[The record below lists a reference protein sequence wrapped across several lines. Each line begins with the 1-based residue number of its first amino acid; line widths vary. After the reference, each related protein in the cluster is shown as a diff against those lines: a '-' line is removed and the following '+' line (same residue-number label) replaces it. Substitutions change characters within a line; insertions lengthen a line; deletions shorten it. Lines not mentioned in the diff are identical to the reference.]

1 MPRKKT
7 DEAVNVTEL
16 DEINQGAEEA
26 DDIIQE
32 EETDNIIPDETEG
45 AEPERSFETAELKL
59 VKGASFTSGG
69 RVYSKEIPEKVSA
82 ETAEKLMKTGFF
94 ERV

>member
-7 DEAVNVTEL
+7 EETVNVTEL
-16 DEINQGAEEA
+16 DEINRDSEEA
-26 DDIIQE
+26 E
-32 EETDNIIPDETEG
+32 NIIPDEETEDIVLDETEE
-45 AEPERSFETAELKL
+45 AEPDEAVKL

-69 RVYSKEIPEKVSA
+69 RVYSKGVPEKVSA

>member
-26 DDIIQE
+26 DDII
-32 EETDNIIPDETEG
+32 PDETEE
-45 AEPERSFETAELKL
+45 AEPDEEVKL

-69 RVYSKEIPEKVSA
+69 RVYGKEVPEKVSA

>member
-7 DEAVNVTEL
+7 DESVNVTEL
-16 DEINQGAEEA
+16 DEINQ
-26 DDIIQE
+26 E
-32 EETDNIIPDETEG
+32 EETKDIIPDETEE
-45 AEPERSFETAELKL
+45 AEPECSSETAVLKL
-59 VKGASFTSGG
+59 IKGASFTYGG
-69 RVYSKEIPEKVSA
+69 RVYSKGVPEKVSA

>member
-16 DEINQGAEEA
+16 DEINQ
-26 DDIIQE
+26 E
-32 EETDNIIPDETEG
+32 EETKDIIPDETEE
-45 AEPERSFETAELKL
+45 AEPDEEVKL

-69 RVYSKEIPEKVSA
+69 RVYGKEVPEKVSA
-82 ETAEKLMKTGFF
+82 ETAEKLIKTGFF
-94 ERV
+94 ERM

>member
-26 DDIIQE
+26 DDII
-32 EETDNIIPDETEG
+32 PDETEE
-45 AEPERSFETAELKL
+45 AEPDEEVKL
-59 VKGASFTSGG
+59 IKGASFTSGG
-69 RVYSKEIPEKVSA
+69 RVYGKEVPEKVSA
-82 ETAEKLMKTGFF
+82 ETAEKLIKTGFF
-94 ERV
+94 ERM

>member
-16 DEINQGAEEA
+16 DEINQ
-26 DDIIQE
+26 E
-32 EETDNIIPDETEG
+32 EETKDIIPDETEE
-45 AEPERSFETAELKL
+45 AEPECSSETAVLKL
-59 VKGASFTSGG
+59 IKGASFTYGG
-69 RVYSKEIPEKVSA
+69 RVYSKGVPEKVSA

>member
-7 DEAVNVTEL
+7 DESVNVTEL

-26 DDIIQE
+26 DDII
-32 EETDNIIPDETEG
+32 PDETEE
-45 AEPERSFETAELKL
+45 AEPDEEVKL

-69 RVYSKEIPEKVSA
+69 RVYGKEVPEKVSA
-82 ETAEKLMKTGFF
+82 ETAEKLIKTGFF
-94 ERV
+94 ERM

>member
-16 DEINQGAEEA
+16 DEINRDSEEA
-26 DDIIQE
+26 E
-32 EETDNIIPDETEG
+32 NIIPDEETEDIILDETEE
-45 AEPERSFETAELKL
+45 AEPGETVKL
-59 VKGASFTSGG
+59 VKGASFTYGG

>member
-7 DEAVNVTEL
+7 DESVNVTEL
-16 DEINQGAEEA
+16 DEINQ
-26 DDIIQE
+26 E
-32 EETDNIIPDETEG
+32 EETKDIIPDETEE
-45 AEPERSFETAELKL
+45 AEPECSSETAVLKL
-59 VKGASFTSGG
+59 AKGASFTSGG
-69 RVYSKEIPEKVSA
+69 RVYSKGISEKVSA

>member
-26 DDIIQE
+26 DDII
-32 EETDNIIPDETEG
+32 PDETEE
-45 AEPERSFETAELKL
+45 AEPDEEVKL

-69 RVYSKEIPEKVSA
+69 RVYGKEVPEKVSA
-82 ETAEKLMKTGFF
+82 ETAEKLIKTGFF
-94 ERV
+94 EMV

>member
-16 DEINQGAEEA
+16 DEINNSAEEA
-26 DDIIQE
+26 DDII
-32 EETDNIIPDETEG
+32 PDETEE
-45 AEPERSFETAELKL
+45 AEPECSSETAVLKL
-59 VKGASFTSGG
+59 AKGASFTSGG
-69 RVYSKEIPEKVSA
+69 RVYSKGISEKVSA

>member
-16 DEINQGAEEA
+16 DEINQGTEEA
-26 DDIIQE
+26 DDII
-32 EETDNIIPDETEG
+32 PDETEE
-45 AEPERSFETAELKL
+45 AEPECSSETAVLKL

-69 RVYSKEIPEKVSA
+69 RVYGKEVPEKVSA
-82 ETAEKLMKTGFF
+82 ETAEKLIKTGFF
-94 ERV
+94 ERM

>member
-16 DEINQGAEEA
+16 DEINRGAEEA
-26 DDIIQE
+26 DDII
-32 EETDNIIPDETEG
+32 PDETEE
-45 AEPERSFETAELKL
+45 AEPDEAVKL

-69 RVYSKEIPEKVSA
+69 RVYSKGVPEKVSA

>member
-7 DEAVNVTEL
+7 EEAVNVTEL

-26 DDIIQE
+26 DDII
-32 EETDNIIPDETEG
+32 PDETEE
-45 AEPERSFETAELKL
+45 AEPDEAVKL

-69 RVYSKEIPEKVSA
+69 RVYSKGVSEKVSA

-94 ERV
+94 ERM

>member
-7 DEAVNVTEL
+7 YEAVNVTEL

-26 DDIIQE
+26 DDII
-32 EETDNIIPDETEG
+32 PDETEE
-45 AEPERSFETAELKL
+45 AEPDEEVKL
-59 VKGASFTSGG
+59 IKGASFTSGG
-69 RVYSKEIPEKVSA
+69 RVYGKEVPEKVSA
-82 ETAEKLMKTGFF
+82 ETAEKLIKTGFF

>member
-7 DEAVNVTEL
+7 DESVNVTEL

-26 DDIIQE
+26 DDII
-32 EETDNIIPDETEG
+32 PDETEE
-45 AEPERSFETAELKL
+45 AEPDEEAKL

-69 RVYSKEIPEKVSA
+69 RVYGKEVPEKVSA
-82 ETAEKLMKTGFF
+82 ETAEKLIKTGFF

>member
-7 DEAVNVTEL
+7 DESVNVTEL
-16 DEINQGAEEA
+16 DEMNQGAEEA
-26 DDIIQE
+26 DDII
-32 EETDNIIPDETEG
+32 PDETEE
-45 AEPERSFETAELKL
+45 AEPDEEVKL

-69 RVYSKEIPEKVSA
+69 RVYGKEVPEKVSA
-82 ETAEKLMKTGFF
+82 ETAEKLIKTGFF

>member
-16 DEINQGAEEA
+16 DEINNSAEET
-26 DDIIQE
+26 DDIIS
-32 EETDNIIPDETEG
+32 DETEE
-45 AEPERSFETAELKL
+45 AEPDEEVKL

-69 RVYSKEIPEKVSA
+69 RVYGKEVPEKVSA
-82 ETAEKLMKTGFF
+82 ETAEKLIKTGFF

>member
-16 DEINQGAEEA
+16 DEINNSAEET
-26 DDIIQE
+26 DDIIS
-32 EETDNIIPDETEG
+32 DETEE
-45 AEPERSFETAELKL
+45 AEPECSSETAVLKL
-59 VKGASFTSGG
+59 AKGASFTSGG
-69 RVYSKEIPEKVSA
+69 RLYIKGISEKVSA

>member
-7 DEAVNVTEL
+7 EEAVNVTEL

-26 DDIIQE
+26 DDII
-32 EETDNIIPDETEG
+32 PDETEE
-45 AEPERSFETAELKL
+45 AEPDETIKL
-59 VKGASFTSGG
+59 VNGASFTSGG
-69 RVYSKEIPEKVSA
+69 RVYSKGVPEKVSA

>member
-16 DEINQGAEEA
+16 D
-26 DDIIQE
+26 DIIQE
-32 EETDNIIPDETEG
+32 EAGDIIPDETEE
-45 AEPERSFETAELKL
+45 AEPECSFETAVLKL
-59 VKGASFTSGG
+59 VKGASFTYGG
-69 RVYSKEIPEKVSA
+69 RVYSKGVPEKVSA

>member
-7 DEAVNVTEL
+7 DESVNVTEL
-16 DEINQGAEEA
+16 DEINQEEGTK
-26 DDIIQE
+26 D
-32 EETDNIIPDETEG
+32 IIPDETEE
-45 AEPERSFETAELKL
+45 AEPECSSETAVLKL
-59 VKGASFTSGG
+59 IKGASFTYGG
-69 RVYSKEIPEKVSA
+69 RVYSKGVPEKVSA

>member
-26 DDIIQE
+26 DDIIPD
-32 EETDNIIPDETEG
+32 EETEDIVLDETEE
-45 AEPERSFETAELKL
+45 AEPDEAVKL

-69 RVYSKEIPEKVSA
+69 RVYGKEVPEKVSA

>member
-7 DEAVNVTEL
+7 
-16 DEINQGAEEA
+16 EE
-26 DDIIQE
+26 
-32 EETDNIIPDETEG
+32 
-45 AEPERSFETAELKL
+45 AEPECISETAALKL

-69 RVYSKEIPEKVSA
+69 KVYRKGITERVSA

>member
-16 DEINQGAEEA
+16 DEINQGAEE
-26 DDIIQE
+26 
-32 EETDNIIPDETEG
+32 TDNIIPDETEE
-45 AEPERSFETAELKL
+45 AEHGEAVKL
-59 VKGASFTSGG
+59 IKGASFTYGG

>member
-7 DEAVNVTEL
+7 DESVNVTEL

-26 DDIIQE
+26 DDII
-32 EETDNIIPDETEG
+32 PDETEE
-45 AEPERSFETAELKL
+45 AEPDEEVKL

-69 RVYSKEIPEKVSA
+69 RVYGKEVPEKVSA
-82 ETAEKLMKTGFF
+82 ETAEKLIKTGFF
-94 ERV
+94 DRV

>member
-16 DEINQGAEEA
+16 DEINQ
-26 DDIIQE
+26 E
-32 EETDNIIPDETEG
+32 EETKDIIPDETEE
-45 AEPERSFETAELKL
+45 AEPEYSSETAVLKL
-59 VKGASFTSGG
+59 IKGASFTSGG
-69 RVYSKEIPEKVSA
+69 RVYGKEVPEKVSA
-82 ETAEKLMKTGFF
+82 ETAEKLIKTGFF

>member
-7 DEAVNVTEL
+7 DESVNVTEL

-26 DDIIQE
+26 DDII
-32 EETDNIIPDETEG
+32 PDETEE
-45 AEPERSFETAELKL
+45 AEPDEEVKL

-69 RVYSKEIPEKVSA
+69 RVYGKEVPEKVSA
-82 ETAEKLMKTGFF
+82 ESAEKLIKTGFF

>member
-16 DEINQGAEEA
+16 DEINQ
-26 DDIIQE
+26 E
-32 EETDNIIPDETEG
+32 EETKDIIPDETEE
-45 AEPERSFETAELKL
+45 AEPDEEVKL

-69 RVYSKEIPEKVSA
+69 RVYGKEVPEKVSA
-82 ETAEKLMKTGFF
+82 ETAEKLIKTGFF

>member
-26 DDIIQE
+26 DDII
-32 EETDNIIPDETEG
+32 PDETEE
-45 AEPERSFETAELKL
+45 AEPDEEVKL

-69 RVYSKEIPEKVSA
+69 RVYGKEVPEKVSA
-82 ETAEKLMKTGFF
+82 ETAEKLIKTGFF

>member
-26 DDIIQE
+26 DDII
-32 EETDNIIPDETEG
+32 PDETEE
-45 AEPERSFETAELKL
+45 AEPDEEVKL
-59 VKGASFTSGG
+59 IKGASFTSGG
-69 RVYSKEIPEKVSA
+69 RVYGKEVPEKVSA
-82 ETAEKLMKTGFF
+82 ETAEKLIKTGFF

>member
-7 DEAVNVTEL
+7 DESVNVTEL

-26 DDIIQE
+26 DDII
-32 EETDNIIPDETEG
+32 PDETEE
-45 AEPERSFETAELKL
+45 AEPDEEVKL

-69 RVYSKEIPEKVSA
+69 RVYGKEVPEKVSA
-82 ETAEKLMKTGFF
+82 ETAEKLIKTGFF

>member
-7 DEAVNVTEL
+7 EEAVNVTEL
-16 DEINQGAEEA
+16 DEINQDSEEA
-26 DDIIQE
+26 E
-32 EETDNIIPDETEG
+32 NIIPDEETEDIVLDETEE
-45 AEPERSFETAELKL
+45 AEPECSSETAVLKL

-69 RVYSKEIPEKVSA
+69 RVYSKGVLEKVSA

>member
-26 DDIIQE
+26 DEIIQE

-45 AEPERSFETAELKL
+45 AEPGETVKL

-69 RVYSKEIPEKVSA
+69 RVYRKGVPEIVSP

>member
-16 DEINQGAEEA
+16 DDIIQEEA
-26 DDIIQE
+26 DDII
-32 EETDNIIPDETEG
+32 PDETEE
-45 AEPERSFETAELKL
+45 AEPDEEVKL

-69 RVYSKEIPEKVSA
+69 RLYSKGISEKVSA

>member
-7 DEAVNVTEL
+7 DESVNVTEL

-26 DDIIQE
+26 DDII
-32 EETDNIIPDETEG
+32 PDETEE
-45 AEPERSFETAELKL
+45 AEPDEEVKL

-69 RVYSKEIPEKVSA
+69 RVYSKGISEKVSA

>member
-26 DDIIQE
+26 DDII
-32 EETDNIIPDETEG
+32 PDETEE
-45 AEPERSFETAELKL
+45 AEPDEAIKL
-59 VKGASFTSGG
+59 VYGASFTSGG
-69 RVYSKEIPEKVSA
+69 RVYSKGVPEKVSA